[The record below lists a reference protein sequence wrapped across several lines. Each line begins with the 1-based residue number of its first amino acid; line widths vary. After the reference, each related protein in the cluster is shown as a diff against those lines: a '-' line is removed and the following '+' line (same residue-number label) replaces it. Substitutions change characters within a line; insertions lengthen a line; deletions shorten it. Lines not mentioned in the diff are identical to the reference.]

1 MRAYSAQHELD
12 LQHFYYWKKQLKALG
27 VLSEHG
33 LKAGRSKRAAD
44 RRQTCALDQPRAP
57 FLRATIVPATEQPP
71 SASEG
76 QNCSYGARIILSNG
90 ITIDVPAGIAPD
102 ALGALIRTA
111 MQVDIAKGTS
121 QS

>member
-1 MRAYSAQHELD
+1 
-12 LQHFYYWKKQLKALG
+12 
-27 VLSEHG
+27 
-33 LKAGRSKRAAD
+33 
-44 RRQTCALDQPRAP
+44 LDQPRAP

-71 SASEG
+71 SASEE